1 MSGEAVRNG
10 AMEQHEKKEGK
21 NILML
26 AEEGKCNE
34 ERVGIVLKGCRERVR
49 RMWKAIAGRK
59 YMKRRG
65 NEQEGRIL
73 KDNGGTVCKRI
84 QGREFGFYKAWNKI
98 NQVFFDI

>member
-1 MSGEAVRNG
+1 MWKDRVAAETITNG
-10 AMEQHEKKEGK
+10 AMEEHEKKEGK

-26 AEEGKCNE
+26 VEEGKCNE

-59 YMKRRG
+59 YVKRRG

-73 KDNGGTVCKRI
+73 EDKGVTVCKRI
-84 QGREFGFYKAWNKI
+84 HGRELGFFLRHGIKC
-98 NQVFFDI
+98 F